1 MAYKVIAFDF
11 DGTLVDS
18 RGVATSTV
26 NSMAKGLLGKEFSQ
40 QQIESWRERD
50 LREVIREVGMP
61 GFLLPIFIWQFR
73 RNYRRKLAELEF
85 FPGILDVWQD
95 LQIGGQRQVGVVT
108 SNSQKAVLDTFA
120 RQGVSN
126 HAATD
131 HTTSNHTTSYHAVSG
146 SQLLPPK
153 FVKGGIGMSGK
164 RNALQKI
171 IEKYQIEKTDLLYL
185 GDEIRDVTSC
195 IEVGVDIA
203 AVSWGFNTRSALAS
217 ANPTY
222 ILEKPEELRQLVG
235 I

>member
-1 MAYKVIAFDF
+1 MGYKVIAFDF

-26 NSMAKGLLGKEFSQ
+26 NSMAKQFLGRNFSEE
-40 QQIESWRERD
+40 QIESWRERD

-95 LQIGGQRQVGVVT
+95 LQISGQRQVGVVT
-108 SNSQKAVLDTFA
+108 SNSEKAVLETFA
-120 RQGVSN
+120 RQGTPSSQ
-126 HAATD
+126 TPSSQ
-131 HTTSNHTTSYHAVSG
+131 TPSG

-164 RNALQKI
+164 RTALQKI
-171 IEKYQIEKTDLLYL
+171 IEKYQIGKEELLYL

-203 AVSWGFNTRSALAS
+203 AVSWGFNTRNALAKAS
-217 ANPTY
+217 PTY

>member
-1 MAYKVIAFDF
+1 
-11 DGTLVDS
+11 
-18 RGVATSTV
+18 
-26 NSMAKGLLGKEFSQ
+26 
-40 QQIESWRERD
+40 
-50 LREVIREVGMP
+50 
-61 GFLLPIFIWQFR
+61 
-73 RNYRRKLAELEF
+73 
-85 FPGILDVWQD
+85 
-95 LQIGGQRQVGVVT
+95 VGVVT

-120 RQGVSN
+120 RQGLSN
-126 HAATD
+126 HAATN
-131 HTTSNHTTSYHAVSG
+131 HTSSNHTSSD
-146 SQLLPPK
+146 SQLAAPK

-164 RNALQKI
+164 RTALQKI
-171 IEKYQIEKTDLLYL
+171 IEKYQIEKTELLYL

>member
-1 MAYKVIAFDF
+1 MGYKVIAFDF

-26 NSMAKGLLGKEFSQ
+26 NSMAKRFLGRSFSE

-85 FPGILDVWQD
+85 FPGILQVWQD
-95 LQIGGQRQVGVVT
+95 LQDMDQRQVGVVT
-108 SNSQKAVLDTFA
+108 SNSERAVLETFA
-120 RQGVSN
+120 RQEAGAQRSELT
-126 HAATD
+126 A
-131 HTTSNHTTSYHAVSG
+131 
-146 SQLLPPK
+146 PK

-164 RNALQKI
+164 RTALQKI
-171 IEKYQIEKTDLLYL
+171 IEKYQIDKSELLYL

-195 IEVGVDIA
+195 LEVGVDIA
-203 AVSWGFNTRSALAS
+203 AVSWGFNTRGALAS
-217 ANPTY
+217 AGPTF
-222 ILEKPEELRQLVG
+222 ILERPEELRQLVG